1 MSLDFNYKK
10 ATQAL
15 NYFAR
20 KKGGSIDTLM
30 AIKLVWLA
38 DRLHLR
44 KYGRFITNDKYYA
57 MKLGPVGSGTYN
69 IIKDSSNFLD
79 REILNYSSRF
89 ITCLDK
95 EKKKFISSNEI
106 DEKVFSKS
114 ELGVL
119 EHVFSNFSNMTKWQL
134 SDYSHLF
141 DEWARYKDQIGNSS
155 EARFEIIVDD
165 FFNITSFGDEIFDQ
179 SQEVL
184 ECVKELYNEENP

>member
-184 ECVKELYNEENP
+184 ECVKEFYNEENP

>member
-1 MSLDFNYKK
+1 MSLEFNYKK

-44 KYGRFITNDKYYA
+44 KYGRFITNDKYFA

-69 IIKDSSNFLD
+69 IIKDSSDFLN
-79 REILNYSSRF
+79 REILNYSSKF
-89 ITCLDK
+89 ITCLDTD
-95 EKKKFISSNEI
+95 KKKFISSNEI

-114 ELGVL
+114 ELSVL
-119 EHVFSNFSNMTKWQL
+119 DHVFSNFSNMTKWQL

-141 DEWARYKDQIGNSS
+141 DEWSRYKDQIGNNS

-165 FFNITSFGDEIFDQ
+165 FFNITPFGDEIFDQ

-184 ECVKELYNEENP
+184 ECVKELYNEQNP